1 MPEVCEVALTAEI
14 LHAKMKGKII
24 TGFDF
29 FAGRYGPDRTKP
41 KGYDEFIKFLPLK
54 VHKIDSKGKFL
65 WFDLVN
71 EEKEHWYVWNTFGMT
86 GKWSFDIVKFGKC
99 RVTTTSDKLTLYY
112 SDMRNFGTFKF
123 SNDKAELD
131 KKIVTLS
138 PDFLKDEDF
147 DLRLI
152 RKYKKP
158 VMEIL
163 TDQKKVGSGIGNY
176 LIAEILYHAK
186 ISPHR
191 KCNTLTDD
199 EIKEL
204 TYYIKFMIKLCY
216 LNGGSEYMGHLEKET
231 AKTPRV
237 NYHPDIQVKNDTDE
251 FLLSVYRQKKDPLGN
266 KVKAEKGGK
275 GRTIYWVPAVQK

>member
-14 LHAKMKGKII
+14 LNAKMKGKTI
-24 TGFDF
+24 TGLEF
-29 FAGRYGPDRTKP
+29 FAGRYGPERSKP
-41 KGYDEFIKFLPLK
+41 KGYDEFIELLPMK
-54 VHKIDSKGKFL
+54 VCKIDSKGKFL

-71 EEKEHWYVWNTFGMT
+71 TKKEHWYVWNTFGMT
-86 GKWSFDIVKFGKC
+86 GKWSFKIQKFGKC
-99 RVTTTSDKLTLYY
+99 RITTTSDKLTLYY

-131 KKIVTLS
+131 KKILSLS
-138 PDFLKDEDF
+138 PDFLKDDNF
-147 DLRLI
+147 DLTSM
-152 RKYKKP
+152 RKYKKS
-158 VMEIL
+158 VMSVL

-176 LIAEILYHAK
+176 LIAEILYFAK

-191 KCNTLTDD
+191 KCNTLTDH

-231 AKTPRV
+231 ARIPRV
-237 NYHPDIQVKNDTDE
+237 NYHPDIQIKGNTDK
-251 FLLSVYRQKKDPLGN
+251 FLFTVYQQKKDPLGN
-266 KVKAEKGGK
+266 KVKAEKGEK
-275 GRTIYWVPAVQK
+275 GRTIYWVPDVQK

>member
-71 EEKEHWYVWNTFGMT
+71 EEKEHWYV
-86 GKWSFDIVKFGKC
+86 C
-99 RVTTTSDKLTLYY
+99 
-112 SDMRNFGTFKF
+112 
-123 SNDKAELD
+123 KAELD